1 MSSKGQSVRAFPD
14 LFYSSYQIWYC
25 PLVQTRNVGVQ
36 PFSKQTIHRFVLKR
50 LLLKIVFGSV
60 RKNIVA

>member
-1 MSSKGQSVRAFPD
+1 MSSKGQPVRACPD
-14 LFYSSYQIWYC
+14 LFYSSYQIWHC
-25 PLVQTRNVGVQ
+25 ALVQPCNVGVQ
-36 PFSKQTIHRFVLKR
+36 PFSKMTIHRFVLKR